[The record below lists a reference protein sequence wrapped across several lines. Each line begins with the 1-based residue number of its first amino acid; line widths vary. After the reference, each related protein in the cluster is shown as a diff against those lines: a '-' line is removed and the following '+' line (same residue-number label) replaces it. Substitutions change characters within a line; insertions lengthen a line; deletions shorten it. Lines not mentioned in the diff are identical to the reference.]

1 MPRQTASKKPAA
13 RKKPRARVSVSTS
26 SKQTPPS
33 DYQIA
38 LWTRGTTAV
47 RFKTTD
53 KALYPIAVSWN
64 RLLNADRERMSEAE
78 WRKAA
83 HKAILDLVDE
93 AEIGEQ
99 RAIAF
104 LTAAANASVIQVEI
118 PWISES
124 VGYAARVFPWEAM
137 LALATKDLRE
147 PIGKDMAVVRY
158 LRKGTGRSAAVMN
171 ASGPPVFVVS
181 SQAEKLGYDITSEH
195 RVISDALESGMKMIK
210 SRSIQQLGEILGVEQ
225 PRIVHCVFAT
235 EETDGQ
241 ELHQPTVRGGE
252 RPDHFNSE
260 SIARA
265 VAAHLPAL
273 AVFSSCHSGRRLAP
287 LAVAAGACMA
297 VGFHDYVVDSS
308 IPAFFG
314 AFYEAWQKNASILEC
329 LQNGLRANGYQPRP
343 RDLGVVT
350 LWTDYDL
357 LAATSIVAVPAAV
370 QTAQPIPAAD
380 AAKAVVV
387 TCKPVTALNYAMLQ
401 NKRGGI
407 FTDFQVFKSKPGAMP
422 PLEVTITLD
431 TGLDLP
437 ARSHFFVPMPEEGA
451 RPVPLMDLVAMPLG
465 AKILRQRGETMM
477 GTLEVSVECQKN
489 PVSHHFV
496 SIQVPPCD
504 EWLDNAE
511 GRRYLPC
518 FVFPRDP
525 AVRDI
530 ITAAQPFL
538 RAVADHPTAGFDG
551 YQGSFAADLAV
562 ASRQQVRAIWAAL
575 QLTLRLDYVE
585 PPPSYSDAQRL
596 RIPEEIQ
603 RARRGTCI
611 ELALLLAACL
621 EHIGIHAVIFLTKG
635 HSFTGYW
642 ATDTARDEF
651 QKIPNLLQF
660 AQPQEAG
667 NADAFGGGQT
677 PNVEPWF
684 LTAQQHLAAIRE
696 QVRKGCLIPL
706 EATYL
711 ALQQPFQSAIEEA
724 AAIIDQLNSTSKD
737 FDGMLDIKTAR
748 EKGLTPLAIL
758 VQGIVA

>member
-1 MPRQTASKKPAA
+1 MPRKTASKKPAA
-13 RKKPRARVSVSTS
+13 KKKPRARAATS
-26 SKQTPPS
+26 SSSVRTQPS
-33 DYQIA
+33 DYQIT
-38 LWTRGTTAV
+38 LWTRGAAAL

-53 KALYPIAVSWN
+53 RALYPIAVSWN
-64 RLLNADRERMSEAE
+64 RLLNADRERMSESE

-83 HKAILDLVDE
+83 HQAVLELVDE
-93 AEIGEQ
+93 AEIGVQ
-99 RAIAF
+99 RAVAF
-104 LTAAANASVIQVEI
+104 LNAAANAGVIQVEI

-124 VGYAARVFPWEAM
+124 EGYAARVFPWEAM

-147 PIGKDMAVVRY
+147 PQGKDMAVVRY

-195 RVISDALESGMKMIK
+195 RVISDALETGMRMIK
-210 SRSIQQLGEILGVEQ
+210 SGSLQQLAEILRAEK

-235 EETDGQ
+235 EEIDGQ
-241 ELHQPTVRGGE
+241 EASSPLTRGGE
-252 RPDHFNSE
+252 KPDYFNSE
-260 SIARA
+260 NIARA
-265 VAAHLPAL
+265 VAAHQPAL
-273 AVFSSCHSGRRLAP
+273 AVFSTCHSGRRLAP
-287 LAVAAGACMA
+287 LAVAEGACMA
-297 VGFHDYVVDSS
+297 VGFHDYVVDAS

-314 AFYEAWQKNASILEC
+314 AFYEAWQKAPNILEC

-350 LWTDYDL
+350 LWTDFDL
-357 LAATSIVAVPAAV
+357 LAATSGAVAPLAQQNVP
-370 QTAQPIPAAD
+370 PILAAD
-380 AAKAVVV
+380 AEKAVVV
-387 TCKPVTALNYAMLQ
+387 TCKPVKALNYAMLQ

-451 RPVPLMDLVAMPLG
+451 RPIPLMDLVAMPLG

-489 PVSHHFV
+489 SVFHHFV

-538 RAVADHPTAGFDG
+538 RAIADHPTAGFDG
-551 YQGSFAADLAV
+551 YQGSFAADLAE

-596 RIPEEIQ
+596 RVPEEVQ

-611 ELALLLAACL
+611 ELALLLASCL
-621 EHIGIHAVIFLTKG
+621 EHIGIHPVIFLTKG

-642 ATDTARDEF
+642 ATEQARNEF

-660 AQPQEAG
+660 AQPLEAG

-684 LTAQQHLAAIRE
+684 LTAQQHLSAIRE

-706 EATYL
+706 EATFL
-711 ALQQPFQSAIEEA
+711 ALQQPFQNAVVEATTTIEELRGA
-724 AAIIDQLNSTSKD
+724 RDD

-748 EKGLTPLAIL
+748 EKNITPLSIL